1 MRFGINPTI
10 QTTGR
15 PTDMAITA
23 HDIVSDS
30 PTNNFATL
38 NPLFNDLSNNTFSEG
53 NLKIAM
59 GSSYHT
65 VVSTIGVSSGKWF
78 FEHLGNTQV
87 GVVELGVNSTSR
99 FGYATSPYNVAY
111 NHYSGDIIVNCWDE

>member
-1 MRFGINPTI
+1 
-10 QTTGR
+10 
-15 PTDMAITA
+15 MAFST
-23 HDIVSDS
+23 HDAVSTS
-30 PTNNFATL
+30 PTNVFATL
-38 NPLFNDLSNNTFSEG
+38 NPIFNDSSNNTFSEA

-87 GVVELGVNSTSR
+87 GVRYISV
-99 FGYATSPYNVAY
+99 
-111 NHYSGDIIVNCWDE
+111 